1 MMKKKLF
8 SLALTLVM
16 ALSLA
21 VPAMAADINVGNAV
35 NGQTYKAYKLF
46 DVTQSGESY
55 SYSLASTET
64 ALKTLLGEAGLTF
77 RPSADGSRYY
87 VTDGL
92 DSAEDAAALAAYL
105 NEHVD
110 SLGDPDGYAVAAEG
124 VANITNLDA
133 GYYFVTT
140 SVGSLCILNTTGA
153 VDIAEKNEEPTVEKK
168 VVTDDTKVGT
178 NSVEIG
184 DTVDYEIV
192 VTIQPGAEN
201 YILHDEMSA
210 GLTLK
215 PETIEVAGTE
225 NTNYE
230 LKTSGIT
237 DDCDFEISFHQ
248 DYLDT
253 ITTATKI
260 TITYSATVNANA
272 QVGTDPNTNEAIL
285 NYGENNDVTTTPAK
299 TETFTY
305 DFAISKVDSESQPL
319 TGAEFSLYAQET
331 GGDPIALVDNGNG
344 NYRVATD
351 EEIATADATTTTIVV
366 NGGGKATVSGLAG
379 KTYWLE
385 ETKAP
390 DGYNMLENRQ
400 KVAFDTNDLEDVTIT
415 NLAGD
420 VLPATG
426 GMGTTIFYALGGT
439 LVVAAAVLLITK
451 KRMHNVED

>member
-46 DVTQSGESY
+46 DVTQSGENY

-64 ALKTLLGEAGLTF
+64 ALKTLLEEAGLAF
-77 RPSADGSRYY
+77 RSSADGSRYY

-92 DSAEDAAALAAYL
+92 DSTADAANLAAYL
-105 NEHVD
+105 NENVG
-110 SLGDPDGYAVAAEG
+110 SLGDPDGTAVAAEG
-124 VANITNLDA
+124 AANITNLDA

>member
-46 DVTQSGESY
+46 DVTQSGENY

-64 ALKTLLGEAGLTF
+64 ALKTLLEEAGLAF
-77 RPSADGSRYY
+77 RSSADGSRYY

-92 DSAEDAAALAAYL
+92 DSTADAANLAAYL
-105 NEHVD
+105 NENVG
-110 SLGDPDGYAVAAEG
+110 SLGDPDGTAVAAEG
-124 VANITNLDA
+124 AANITNLDA

-426 GMGTTIFYALGGT
+426 GMGTTIFYVVGGT

>member
-1 MMKKKLF
+1 MKKKLF

-21 VPAMAADINVGNAV
+21 VPAMAADINVSNAV
-35 NGQTYKAYKLF
+35 DGQTYNAYKLF
-46 DVTQSGESY
+46 DVTQSGENY
-55 SYSLASTET
+55 SYYLENTET
-64 ALKTLLGEAGLTF
+64 ALKTLLEGAGLSF

-92 DSAEDAAALAAYL
+92 DSTADAANLAAYL
-105 NEHVD
+105 NENVG
-110 SLGDPDGYAVAAEG
+110 SLGDPDGTAVAAEG
-124 VANITNLDA
+124 AANITNLDA